1 MLTVGS
7 QEIGLSLHWMD
18 ASPNLE
24 GNRAVAG
31 PTHLISAHLKLSDSL
46 VTVLI

>member
-24 GNRAVAG
+24 RNRAVAG
-31 PTHLISAHLKLSDSL
+31 PGLLSAHLKLSDIL